1 MSRFLLLPLLLLVVV
16 VLVLAIAG
24 RRAAVGA
31 GAPPRAALPD
41 ASARWRARHYAH
53 EGSTVVAV
61 ALTNPAGQVLEE
73 HVVARFAD
81 TDPEWEPR
89 FLAARDEAERRAF
102 HLNADL
108 PPAA

>member
-16 VLVLAIAG
+16 VLVVAIAG

-31 GAPPRAALPD
+31 GSSPSSPRVALPD
-41 ASARWRARHYAH
+41 ATARWRARHYAH

-61 ALTNPAGQVLEE
+61 ALTTPSGQVLEE

-81 TDPEWEPR
+81 TDPEWEGR
-89 FLAARDEAERRAF
+89 FLAAREEAERRAF
-102 HLNADL
+102 HLNADR
-108 PPAA
+108 P